1 MALTIPPNNNP
12 PPEGPSGQQG
22 GTLATPTNVRFTDV
36 TETTATMHW
45 DAVPNATGYDIQVQS
60 GTNWNNAGTA
70 STNSTPLSGVVSGTT
85 YTLRVR
91 ATASGFTSSAWSAGG
106 SFTAGAPAAQPDGTE
121 NNPYIITTLNSDV
134 DVLSQLNLGA
144 NGVETFYRYNNPTIG
159 DWEVVFS
166 TTPGQDFDTHFRAK
180 NASNA
185 NVDTDAEVQDN
196 TPHTLEVTATAAT
209 TWLQLEIQDWHAGG
223 NPTAATLD

>member
-1 MALTIPPNNNP
+1 MRLDMTFKFR
-12 PPEGPSGQQG
+12 SG
-22 GTLATPTNVRFTDV
+22 A
-36 TETTATMHW
+36 
-45 DAVPNATGYDIQVQS
+45 
-60 GTNWNNAGTA
+60 NWNNAGTA
-70 STNSTPLSGVVSGTT
+70 STNSTPLSGVTSGTT

-121 NNPYIITTLNSDV
+121 NNPYIITTLNSAV

-144 NGVETFYRYNNPTIG
+144 NGVETFYRYNNPTVG

-209 TWLQLEIQDWHAGG
+209 TWLQLGDSGLACGWKSDSSDFT
-223 NPTAATLD
+223 PK